1 MENKPNKS
9 VLQLWKFLHSSHSTG
24 GLPLIQKQMAFL
36 FICKIQQYVWRNQ
49 GVFTSLKVIRKLE

>member
-36 FICKIQQYVWRNQ
+36 FICKIQQYV
-49 GVFTSLKVIRKLE
+49 